1 MKQTILT
8 HKDSDY
14 PYNDRMEIPV
24 IFNLT
29 DDGKRVYDVELMQEI
44 FDQMINSIIDHEKV
58 YEWWIISK

>member
-58 YEWWIISK
+58 YE

>member
-14 PYNDRMEIPV
+14 PYNDRIEIPV

-29 DDGKRVYDVELMQEI
+29 DDGKRVYDVELMQDI
-44 FDQMINSIIDHEKV
+44 FDEMIRSIIEHEKV
-58 YEWWIISK
+58 YE

>member
-29 DDGKRVYDVELMQEI
+29 VDGKRVYDLELMQEI

-58 YEWWIISK
+58 YE

>member
-14 PYNDRMEIPV
+14 PCNDRIEIPV

-29 DDGKRVYDVELMQEI
+29 DEGVRVYDLETMQKI
-44 FDQMINSIIDHEKV
+44 FDEMINSIMDHEEV
-58 YEWWIISK
+58 YK

>member
-29 DDGKRVYDVELMQEI
+29 DDGKRVYDLELMQEI

-58 YEWWIISK
+58 YE

>member
-24 IFNLT
+24 IFNL
-29 DDGKRVYDVELMQEI
+29 DNEGVRIYDLEKMQKI
-44 FDQMINSIIDHEKV
+44 FEEMINSIMDHEKV
-58 YEWWIISK
+58 YE

>member
-14 PYNDRMEIPV
+14 PYNDRIEIPV

-44 FDQMINSIIDHEKV
+44 FDQMLNSIIDHEKV
-58 YEWWIISK
+58 YE

>member
-24 IFNLT
+24 IFSLT
-29 DDGKRVYDVELMQEI
+29 DDGKRVYDVELMQDI
-44 FDQMINSIIDHEKV
+44 FDEMIKSIMDHEKV
-58 YEWWIISK
+58 YE